1 MKLVGTEGENIWGTR
16 VGDSWWEMRKS
27 VEWGSGMERGRTREG
42 AIDASVGSGG
52 AGMGGDNL

>member
-1 MKLVGTEGENIWGTR
+1 
-16 VGDSWWEMRKS
+16 
-27 VEWGSGMERGRTREG
+27 MERERTREG

>member
-1 MKLVGTEGENIWGTR
+1 
-16 VGDSWWEMRKS
+16 
-27 VEWGSGMERGRTREG
+27 MERGRTREG